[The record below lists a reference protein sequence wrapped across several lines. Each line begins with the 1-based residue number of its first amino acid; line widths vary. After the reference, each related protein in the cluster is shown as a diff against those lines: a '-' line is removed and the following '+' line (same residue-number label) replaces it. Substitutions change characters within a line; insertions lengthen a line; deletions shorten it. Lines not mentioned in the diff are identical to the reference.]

1 MRPLSDKE
9 MASLRGR
16 GAYRNTYF
24 NGSLP
29 WQKSFHDVNLCNG
42 NLFKSFTDVQVQA
55 ARGAG
60 LLLQRTCN
68 SNVERIGPFGVGWT
82 HAYDIHIDEAIPG
95 MVQTGNIGT
104 ACPTFN
110 MTLTGNGVDRQ
121 DFFGGEH
128 NYQRDADGLYTPPVY
143 LHDQLTSN
151 YLQLMANGP
160 SEVSDDTQTDN
171 SGTTKHFFKNGNER
185 DCDWIQDR
193 HGNTTTLQYNQ
204 PATMDDGTIRNL
216 LTKVTDPS
224 GRSLTFTWTNLG
236 TTGQPAWRITE
247 VDAPVDPTTSA
258 PLYRVTY
265 DYYTDPTSANADNE
279 LYNLK
284 DVTLDPDNL
293 DRVTTFTYTGV
304 TGDQGSCNG
313 LLASISDPLG
323 HTVSYTY
330 TLVGWEDNSSY
341 PTLTGTAWV
350 ASILEPGGSRL
361 NGPAPPAHMEH
372 CLPLVGR
379 PWVGFLHVHLLAGS
393 GR

>member
-1 MRPLSDKE
+1 
-9 MASLRGR
+9 
-16 GAYRNTYF
+16 
-24 NGSLP
+24 
-29 WQKSFHDVNLCNG
+29 
-42 NLFKSFTDVQVQA
+42 
-55 ARGAG
+55 
-60 LLLQRTCN
+60 
-68 SNVERIGPFGVGWT
+68 
-82 HAYDIHIDEAIPG
+82 
-95 MVQTGNIGT
+95 
-104 ACPTFN
+104 
-110 MTLTGNGVDRQ
+110 
-121 DFFGGEH
+121 
-128 NYQRDADGLYTPPVY
+128 
-143 LHDQLTSN
+143 
-151 YLQLMANGP
+151 MANGP

-330 TLVGWEDNSSY
+330 TLVGSEDNSSY

-379 PWVGFLHVHLLAGS
+379 PWVGVLHVYLLARS

>member
-1 MRPLSDKE
+1 MKSWRKHWIIRKAAWVVLVTLTAFQVGGPAIAMPELPRPPKPPSELKPGLTQTPDAALRGKIEAKEAAVRQVPDVRPLSEKE
-9 MASLRGR
+9 MTCLRGR

-29 WQKSFHDVNLCNG
+29 WQRSFREVNLCNG
-42 NLFKSFTDVQVQA
+42 NLFKSFTDVKVEA
-55 ARGAG
+55 SRGAG
-60 LLLQRTCN
+60 LVLQRTYN
-68 SNVERIGPFGVGWT
+68 SNDERIGPFGVGWT

-193 HGNTTTLQYNQ
+193 HENATTLQYNQ
-204 PATMDDGTIRNL
+204 PATMDDGTLRNL
-216 LTKVTDPS
+216 LTQVTDPS
-224 GRSLTFTWTNLG
+224 GRPT
-236 TTGQPAWRITE
+236 RIC
-247 VDAPVDPTTSA
+247 S
-258 PLYRVTY
+258 
-265 DYYTDPTSANADNE
+265 
-279 LYNLK
+279 
-284 DVTLDPDNL
+284 
-293 DRVTTFTYTGV
+293 
-304 TGDQGSCNG
+304 
-313 LLASISDPLG
+313 
-323 HTVSYTY
+323 
-330 TLVGWEDNSSY
+330 
-341 PTLTGTAWV
+341 
-350 ASILEPGGSRL
+350 
-361 NGPAPPAHMEH
+361 
-372 CLPLVGR
+372 GR
-379 PWVGFLHVHLLAGS
+379 PV
-393 GR
+393 